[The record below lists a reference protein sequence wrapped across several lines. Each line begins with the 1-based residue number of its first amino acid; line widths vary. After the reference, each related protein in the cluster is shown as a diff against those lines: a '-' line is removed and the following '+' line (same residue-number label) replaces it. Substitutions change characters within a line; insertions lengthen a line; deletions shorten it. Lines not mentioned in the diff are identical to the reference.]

1 VLRKSKQVNKT
12 QIVKIIITKTKIV
25 RTRSWQKM
33 RSWVKA
39 LLISAMT
46 LLLVI
51 IFLPSL
57 AKPALNN
64 LLPWALEKSNL
75 EEIEFSIDSL
85 SWYQLTL
92 KNVSFSNPK
101 TSANTLESFSLQD
114 LSISYSPFKLLS
126 GKVNSIEVD
135 QVVLVMTD
143 KIATKNKGLTHKAL
157 EDKNLASKESKTD
170 AEVLSEEAIILPNA
184 KEIFARLPAD
194 KIHIKKLSISHPT
207 INIIAQVEI
216 DKKNLKILSTVNLTA
231 LNQSLNHQL
240 SFNNQGTLLTQ
251 INQQN
256 SSEPIFILQGEWLEK
271 KNKEN
276 NKSMLL
282 SLQQSA
288 DIQTWISLINN
299 KEVSSRLLA
308 KTAIQAW
315 SQEVISPK
323 QINNSNQFFQDLS
336 GEGLLQIKIND
347 FSIQS
352 PSKKTSDNNTAATLS
367 QADLLF
373 NATTRFNHTD
383 EKKQKKLWQLV
394 VDNFDLKGTTHAI
407 DELAI
412 HLQQHLSKPLNIN
425 CAISDNTNIECL
437 WEGTVQQSLKADNLS
452 SEFTMKISGDFSDT
466 LASGSVI
473 NFRQMLNMN
482 IEQNNERWPRLNNK
496 TFGEFVFNAQKNPQV
511 TGDDFWH
518 WQLNLPFGLNNE
530 TDYFEQLPT
539 ALAAG
544 ELSRINWQVLPDWQL
559 QGINGELTNAKALS
573 VLIND
578 LSWAETRKS
587 FKSVNRSS
595 KTHKSL
601 RLEQAT
607 LSCSFDWLKLQYS
620 PQLRSNEALK
630 DLPLECEWK
639 ANNSA
644 SHWEQ
649 WPIPALEM
657 TGLFQLNSLN
667 FEENKMRAEA
677 KLIGLNQHLDLTL
690 HAQHDFSGLQEG
702 AAQLYLN
709 NLNLDWA
716 ELGLIE
722 MLDLTQAQLLGGT
735 LSAQGWIK
743 WQQYQ
748 EDIFDDESISWRWQP
763 DIMLRA
769 DDLAG
774 IYNTTTAWD
783 DVDFQ
788 MAVRRPFYQDFKVV
802 SQVSANSVNPGINVS
817 NILARST
824 TTIEPDFS
832 NALIV
837 IEEIH
842 SDVLGGRVKV
852 PLIRFDTSQEINSFG
867 IEVEGIQISQLA
879 ELEAGSGIAATG
891 TLDGVLPIILLPEG
905 PQVPA
910 GSLYAR
916 APGGIIN
923 YRNDVAS
930 TLKNSDPSVGLAM
943 QVLDDFHY
951 DQLQTDITYQPN
963 GELRLGLQFQGKNPT
978 FFNGQATHLNLNL
991 DYNLLDLLESLRISN
1006 DIVQKLE
1013 NKYQ

>member
-1 VLRKSKQVNKT
+1 
-12 QIVKIIITKTKIV
+12 
-25 RTRSWQKM
+25 M

-51 IFLPSL
+51 IFLPNL
-57 AKPALNN
+57 AKPALNTV
-64 LLPWALEKSNL
+64 LPWALQKSNL
-75 EEIEFSIDSL
+75 ENIEISISSL
-85 SWYQLTL
+85 SWNQLRL
-92 KNVSFSNPK
+92 KNFSFSN
-101 TSANTLESFSLQD
+101 SASSNSNLEKLSLQN
-114 LSISYSPFKLLS
+114 LSISYNPFKLLS
-126 GKVNSIEVD
+126 GRVNNIEVD
-135 QVVLVMTD
+135 QLTLTMSDQHSNKT
-143 KIATKNKGLTHKAL
+143 KISGNK
-157 EDKNLASKESKTD
+157 KEINNTETVIENKIT
-170 AEVLSEEAIILPNA
+170 LPNA
-184 KEIFARLPAD
+184 KEIFESLPAE
-194 KIHIKKLSISHPT
+194 KIDIKQFLVDHPE
-207 INIIAQVEI
+207 INISGRINI
-216 DKKNLKILSTVNLTA
+216 NKKELKILSSIKSTK
-231 LNQSLNHQL
+231 LNQSLDHKL
-240 SFNNQGTLLTQ
+240 SFNDQGTLLTQ
-251 INQQN
+251 INQQD
-256 SSEPIFILQGEWLEK
+256 SSTPIFILQGEWIEK
-271 KNKEN
+271 TNDSN
-276 NKSMLL
+276 NKNVLL

-288 DIQTWISLINN
+288 DIQAWLSLLNS
-299 KEVSSRLLA
+299 EDTSSKLLA
-308 KTAIQAW
+308 QTAIQAW
-315 SQEVISPK
+315 TQEIIIPK
-323 QINNSNQFFQDLS
+323 QINTPKNIIQDLS
-336 GEGLLQIKIND
+336 GEGLFQIKIDN
-347 FSIQS
+347 FSIES
-352 PSKKTSDNNTAATLS
+352 PNNKTLTALSKGN
-367 QADLLF
+367 LLF
-373 NATTRFNHTD
+373 NAATHFNHSD
-383 EKKQKKLWQLV
+383 GSKQKKSWQLV
-394 VDNFDLKGTTHAI
+394 IEDFDLQGTTHTA
-407 DELAI
+407 DDFDI
-412 HLQQHLSKPLNIN
+412 HLQQHLSKPLNLN
-425 CAISDNTNIECL
+425 CAISDTSDIECS
-437 WEGTVQQSLKADNLS
+437 WEGNIQQNLTANS
-452 SEFTMKISGDFSDT
+452 FNSDVTMKISGDFSDS

-482 IEQNNERWPRLNNK
+482 VAQNNERWPRLSNK
-496 TFGEFVFNAQKNPQV
+496 TFGEVVFNAQKNPKV
-511 TGDDFWH
+511 TGDEFWH

-530 TDYFEQLPT
+530 TDYFEQLP
-539 ALAAG
+539 ASLAAG
-544 ELSRINWQVLPDWQL
+544 ELSKINWQLLPDWQL
-559 QGINGELTNAKALS
+559 KGINGELINAKVLS

-578 LSWAETRKS
+578 LNWTEARKS
-587 FKSVNRSS
+587 LKGTSRSNTAQ
-595 KTHKSL
+595 KKLT
-601 RLEQAT
+601 LEQAA
-607 LSCSFDWLKLQYS
+607 LNCSFDWLKLQYS
-620 PQLRSNEALK
+620 PQLRSNESLK
-630 DLPLECEWK
+630 NLPLDCEWK

-649 WPIPALEM
+649 WPVPALEM
-657 TGLFQLNSLN
+657 TGSFHLNTLDFN
-667 FEENKMRAEA
+667 DNKMRAEA
-677 KLIGLNQHLDLTL
+677 KIIGLNQHLDLTF

-709 NLNLDWA
+709 NLNLDWT
-716 ELGLIE
+716 ELGLID
-722 MLDLTQAQLLGGT
+722 MLNLTQAQLLGGT

-763 DIMLRA
+763 DVMLRA

-774 IYNTTTAWD
+774 IYNNTTAWD

-788 MAVRRPFYQDFKVV
+788 MAIRRPFYQTFKVI
-802 SQVSANSVNPGINVS
+802 SQISANSVNPGINVS

-852 PLIRFDTSQEINSFG
+852 PLIRFDTSEEINAFG
-867 IEVEGIQISQLA
+867 IEVEGIQVSQLA
-879 ELEAGSGIAATG
+879 ELEAGSGINATG

-923 YRNDVAS
+923 YQNDVAS
-930 TLKNSDPSVGLAM
+930 TLKDSDPSVGLAM
-943 QVLDDFHY
+943 QVLEDFHY

>member
-1 VLRKSKQVNKT
+1 
-12 QIVKIIITKTKIV
+12 
-25 RTRSWQKM
+25 M

-51 IFLPSL
+51 IFLPNL
-57 AKPALNN
+57 AKPALNTV
-64 LLPWALEKSNL
+64 LPWALQKSNL
-75 EEIEFSIDSL
+75 ENIEISISSL
-85 SWYQLTL
+85 SWNQLRL
-92 KNVSFSNPK
+92 KNFSFSN
-101 TSANTLESFSLQD
+101 SASSNSNLEKFSLQN
-114 LSISYSPFKLLS
+114 LSISYNPFKLLS
-126 GKVNSIEVD
+126 GRVNNIEVD
-135 QVVLVMTD
+135 QLTLTMADQHSNET
-143 KIATKNKGLTHKAL
+143 KISGNKKEQANTKTVIEN
-157 EDKNLASKESKTD
+157 E
-170 AEVLSEEAIILPNA
+170 IIIPNA
-184 KEIFARLPAD
+184 KEIFEFLPAE
-194 KIHIKKLSISHPT
+194 KIVIKKFSINHSAISLSGRID
-207 INIIAQVEI
+207 IN
-216 DKKNLKILSTVNLTA
+216 KNEFKILSSINSTS

-240 SFNNQGTLLTQ
+240 SFNNQGSLFTQ
-251 INQQN
+251 IYQQD
-256 SSEPIFILQGEWLEK
+256 SSTPIFILQGEWIEK
-271 KNKEN
+271 TNDSN
-276 NKSMLL
+276 NKNVLL

-288 DIQTWISLINN
+288 DIQAWLSLLNS
-299 KEVSSRLLA
+299 EDTSSKLLA
-308 KTAIQAW
+308 QTAIQAW
-315 SQEVISPK
+315 TQEIIIPK
-323 QINNSNQFFQDLS
+323 QINTPENILQDLS
-336 GEGLLQIKIND
+336 GEGLFQIKIDN
-347 FSIQS
+347 FSIES
-352 PSKKTSDNNTAATLS
+352 PNNNTSNSNTSNKNPSTALSKGDLSFNAATH
-367 QADLLF
+367 
-373 NATTRFNHTD
+373 FNHSD
-383 EKKQKKLWQLV
+383 GSKQKKSWQLV
-394 VDNFDLKGTTHAI
+394 IEDFDLQGTTHTA
-407 DELAI
+407 DDFAI

-425 CAISDNTNIECL
+425 CAISDTSDIECS
-437 WEGTVQQSLKADNLS
+437 WEGNIQQNLTANNFNSDVTV
-452 SEFTMKISGDFSDT
+452 KISGDFSDS

-482 IEQNNERWPRLNNK
+482 VAQNNERWPRLSNK
-496 TFGEFVFNAQKNPQV
+496 TFGEFVFNAQKNPKV
-511 TGDDFWH
+511 TGDEFWH

-530 TDYFEQLPT
+530 TDYFDQLP
-539 ALAAG
+539 ASLAAG
-544 ELSRINWQVLPDWQL
+544 ELSEINWQVLPDWQL
-559 QGINGELTNAKALS
+559 QGINGELINAKALN
-573 VLIND
+573 VIIND
-578 LSWAETRKS
+578 LNWAETRKS
-587 FKSVNRSS
+587 FQSVNRRN
-595 KTHKSL
+595 KAHKSL
-601 RLEQAT
+601 ILEQAI

-620 PQLRSNEALK
+620 PQLRSNESLK
-630 DLPLECEWK
+630 NLPLDCEWK
-639 ANNSA
+639 AKNSA

-649 WPIPALEM
+649 WPVPALEM
-657 TGLFQLNSLN
+657 TGSFHLNTLDFSD
-667 FEENKMRAEA
+667 NKMRAEA
-677 KLIGLNQHLDLTL
+677 KLIGLNQHLDLTF
-690 HAQHDFSGLQEG
+690 HAQHDFSDLQEG

-716 ELGLIE
+716 ELGLID

-763 DIMLRA
+763 DVMLRA

-774 IYNTTTAWD
+774 IYNNTTAWD

-788 MAVRRPFYQDFKVV
+788 MAIRRPFYQTFKVV
-802 SQVSANSVNPGINVS
+802 SQISANSVNPGINVS

-832 NALIV
+832 KALIV

-842 SDVLGGRVKV
+842 SDVLGGQIKV
-852 PLIRFDTSQEINSFG
+852 PLIRFDTSQKINAFG
-867 IEVEGIQISQLA
+867 IEVEGIQVSQLA
-879 ELEAGSGIAATG
+879 ELEAESGINATG

-923 YRNDVAS
+923 YQNDVAS
-930 TLKNSDPSVGLAM
+930 TLKDSDPSVGLAM
-943 QVLDDFHY
+943 QVLEDFHY